1 MYIHNRL
8 LSLIY
13 RFIFLIV
20 CGIGLYLNS
29 GIAAGKLA
37 VYMLVFYTIQSNLLC
52 FVFFSVLLFK
62 NISDLIN
69 KGIRG
74 TTLIF
79 PHFKGAVTM
88 SIAVTFLIYHFVL
101 APEYI
106 MACSD
111 YNLFN
116 WQNLIVHY
124 IVPLA
129 VIFDWLLFDKKSN
142 FRWFDPILWILL
154 PITYF
159 IAVVLRAR
167 LGNVIEI
174 VKSSYPYFFIDVDM
188 LGWLCVLKNVSLLI
202 LGFLLVGYTIYI
214 IDKFF
219 LQSISVRII
228 VKRQKKTSAG
238 YKLTQQQQIVLTKCE
253 SDSTAFL

>member
-13 RFIFLIV
+13 RSIFLIV

-52 FVFFSVLLFK
+52 FVFFSILLLK
-62 NISDLIN
+62 NLSDLIN

-74 TTLIF
+74 TTFIF

-88 SIAVTFLIYHFVL
+88 SIAVTFLVYNFILVPRFSMEC
-101 APEYI
+101 P
-106 MACSD
+106 D
-111 YNLFN
+111 YNLLS
-116 WQNLIVHY
+116 WQNLTVHY

-129 VIFDWLLFDKKSN
+129 AICDWLLFDKKAS
-142 FRWFDPILWILL
+142 FRWFDPILWDLI

-159 IAVVLRAR
+159 ILIIIRAKT
-167 LGNVIEI
+167 GNIIEI

-188 LGWLCVLKNVSLLI
+188 LGWLCVLKNVFLLI
-202 LGFLLVGYTIYI
+202 LGFLLVGYSIYV
-214 IDKFF
+214 IDKIFF
-219 LQSISVRII
+219 EHINFKAAVR
-228 VKRQKKTSAG
+228 KQKEQ
-238 YKLTQQQQIVLTKCE
+238 LPDIN
-253 SDSTAFL
+253 